1 MLTLPPLFMSVWIER
16 TWIGLRFF
24 RFLIWFN
31 FPDIMVYL
39 RVITNSSTIRLAQ
52 VQTYRMK
59 NIPTYFKLSSSPFQL
74 LSYIIGG
81 LMWFAG
87 LLFLL
92 GSDNTILF
100 SFTIQKIHSLFIV
113 VIWVKCLITI
123 MFQQHPRNWTFDVL
137 LDGWEF
143 SLTSFIFYMY
153 LRFDRAKW
161 ENTFLGHR
169 YQYIYDGLNQTFR
182 YLDSIIFSSINKL
195 CTTYLY
201 WRWSLKKWSKPKAK
215 FYHFVTNNK

>member
-39 RVITNSSTIRLAQ
+39 RVISNSSTIRLAQ
-52 VQTYRMK
+52 VQTSQMK
-59 NIPTYFKLSSSPFQL
+59 NMSPYFKSSSSPFQL

-113 VIWVKCLITI
+113 VI
-123 MFQQHPRNWTFDVL
+123 
-137 LDGWEF
+137 
-143 SLTSFIFYMY
+143 
-153 LRFDRAKW
+153 
-161 ENTFLGHR
+161 
-169 YQYIYDGLNQTFR
+169 
-182 YLDSIIFSSINKL
+182 
-195 CTTYLY
+195 
-201 WRWSLKKWSKPKAK
+201 
-215 FYHFVTNNK
+215 

>member
-1 MLTLPPLFMSVWIER
+1 MFKCLFNIFVFSVDMLTLPPLFMSVWIER

-39 RVITNSSTIRLAQ
+39 RVISNSSTIRLAQ
-52 VQTYRMK
+52 VHTQKRDWMK
-59 NIPTYFKLSSSPFQL
+59 NMSPYFKSSSSPFQL

-100 SFTIQKIHSLFIV
+100 SFTIHKIHSLFIV

-123 MFQQHPRNWTFDVL
+123 MFQQHPRNKPFDVL
-137 LDGWEF
+137 MDGWEF
-143 SLTSFIFYMY
+143 SLTGYMFKKEWNGENAFWQQISMPIF
-153 LRFDRAKW
+153 LALL
-161 ENTFLGHR
+161 TLFL
-169 YQYIYDGLNQTFR
+169 
-182 YLDSIIFSSINKL
+182 SINKL
-195 CTTYLY
+195 LDAL
-201 WRWSLKKWSKPKAK
+201 WLWL
-215 FYHFVTNNK
+215 H

>member
-1 MLTLPPLFMSVWIER
+1 MSKDSISILLFSAPMNFWNILGFCVILFPFISIRSLKLTFFCEHCLHESFLILSLNSWIYLKFQLNFAVGIINLLYFLLRLQATEDFLVFMFEMETIGMTNKSSSYQMFKCLFNIFVFSVDMLTLPPLFMSVWIER

-52 VQTYRMK
+52 VHTQKRDWMK
-59 NIPTYFKLSSSPFQL
+59 NMSPYFKSSSSPFQL

-92 GSDNTILF
+92 GSDNTI
-100 SFTIQKIHSLFIV
+100 
-113 VIWVKCLITI
+113 
-123 MFQQHPRNWTFDVL
+123 
-137 LDGWEF
+137 
-143 SLTSFIFYMY
+143 
-153 LRFDRAKW
+153 
-161 ENTFLGHR
+161 
-169 YQYIYDGLNQTFR
+169 
-182 YLDSIIFSSINKL
+182 
-195 CTTYLY
+195 
-201 WRWSLKKWSKPKAK
+201 
-215 FYHFVTNNK
+215 

>member
-1 MLTLPPLFMSVWIER
+1 MGIINLLYFLLRLQATEDFLAFMFEMETIGESLVRPDIQISFQYFVSSVDMLTLPPLFMSVWIER

-52 VQTYRMK
+52 VQTYWMK
-59 NIPTYFKLSSSPFQL
+59 NMPTYFKSSSSPFQL

-137 LDGWEF
+137 F
-143 SLTSFIFYMY
+143 
-153 LRFDRAKW
+153 
-161 ENTFLGHR
+161 N
-169 YQYIYDGLNQTFR
+169 
-182 YLDSIIFSSINKL
+182 
-195 CTTYLY
+195 
-201 WRWSLKKWSKPKAK
+201 
-215 FYHFVTNNK
+215 

>member
-59 NIPTYFKLSSSPFQL
+59 NMPTYFKSSSSPFQL

-100 SFTIQKIHSLFIV
+100 SFTIQKNPLPLHRCYLS
-113 VIWVKCLITI
+113 
-123 MFQQHPRNWTFDVL
+123 QVL
-137 LDGWEF
+137 DYHNVPT
-143 SLTSFIFYMY
+143 TSMEQA
-153 LRFDRAKW
+153 L
-161 ENTFLGHR
+161 
-169 YQYIYDGLNQTFR
+169 
-182 YLDSIIFSSINKL
+182 
-195 CTTYLY
+195 
-201 WRWSLKKWSKPKAK
+201 
-215 FYHFVTNNK
+215 